1 MHYVPRNMKKT
12 ANHPQ
17 WALAQKKP
25 GTELRCIRGK
35 YYLYECSSFYD
46 KELKKTRKKTGRYLG
61 MITEDKGLVP
71 PRRKQVEIENEAV
84 SHSVEKGQIA
94 VPEPKVG
101 QVKEYGL
108 SAFISGHCTDMI
120 ENLKQTMPRM
130 WNRVLAMAY
139 CRLRNQSPLKYI
151 QEDFADSYLSQTLGT
166 EGLSPRT
173 LTDFMKNLGKSRE
186 EILAFM
192 RKYAGAGGNVLFDGT
207 DILSSSAKMDFPR
220 MSKTKLGGFAEAV
233 NVMMAFSISRMLPV
247 YYRLLPGNVK
257 DITSFLTS
265 VDEFGDTSMT
275 IIGDKGFFSKN
286 NIAELDKRK
295 LKYIIALRRSTSGLD
310 YSKFDNHSSEG
321 YFFYAE
327 RLIKYCT
334 QTIDDHSVYLYYD
347 AKHAAE
353 EETDYLRRVDD
364 GKHERYTMETYA
376 LKAPRFG
383 TLAVMVSDGVSA
395 KDAFDNYKSRCE
407 VEQEIDVLKTD
418 LDALTSYMQD
428 NDRLE
433 GWMFV
438 NFIALHIFYMLRKQI
453 VENNLTSKMSTREA
467 IRILCRQ
474 RIVRLDKEWKK
485 AEASAKDK
493 AMLEALGVSI
503 T

>member
-1 MHYVPRNMKKT
+1 MKKT
-12 ANHPQ
+12 TQHPQ

-46 KELKKTRKKTGRYLG
+46 KELKKTRKKTGKYLG
-61 MITEDKGLVP
+61 MITEEKGLVP
-71 PRRKQVEIENEAV
+71 PRRRQVEVENETA
-84 SHSVEKGQIA
+84 SANAEKGKIP

-108 SAFISGHCTDMI
+108 STFISEHCKSLID
-120 ENLKQTMPRM
+120 NLRQTMPRM

-151 QEDFADSYLSQTLGT
+151 QEDFSDSYLSQSLGT
-166 EGLSPRT
+166 EGLSART
-173 LTDFMKNLGKSRE
+173 LTDFMKDLGKNRE
-186 EILAFM
+186 GILAFM

-207 DILSSSAKMDFPR
+207 DILSSSTKMDFPR
-220 MSKTKLGGFAEAV
+220 MSKTKLGGFAEAI
-233 NVMMAFSISRMLPV
+233 NVMMAFSTSQMLPV

-265 VDEFGDTSMT
+265 VDEFGDKSMT
-275 IIGDKGFFSKN
+275 IIGDKGFFSKR
-286 NIAELDKRK
+286 NIEELDRRK
-295 LKYIIALRRSTSGLD
+295 MKYIIALRRSTSGI
-310 YSKFDNHSSEG
+310 YYGEFSNHSSDG
-321 YFFYAE
+321 HFFYAE
-327 RLIKYCT
+327 RLIKYST
-334 QTIDDHSVYLYYD
+334 QTIEGHAVYLYYD

-364 GKHERYTMETYA
+364 EKHEKYTMETYRE
-376 LKAPRFG
+376 KAPQFG
-383 TLAVMVSDGVSA
+383 TLAVMVSDGISA
-395 KDAFDNYKSRCE
+395 NEAYDNYKSRCE

-418 LDALTSYMQD
+418 LDALTSYMQE

-438 NFIALHIFYMLRKQI
+438 NFIALHIFYMLRKRI
-453 VENNLTSKMSTREA
+453 VESGLTSKMSTREA

-493 AMLEALGVSI
+493 AQLEALGVPI

>member
-1 MHYVPRNMKKT
+1 MKKV

-46 KELKKTRKKTGRYLG
+46 RQTKRTRKKTGKYLG
-61 MITEDKGLVP
+61 MITEESGLVP
-71 PRRKQVEIENEAV
+71 PHRRQV
-84 SHSVEKGQIA
+84 SVENDRVSRKAETGQIA
-94 VPEPKVG
+94 IPEPKVG

-108 SAFISGHCTDMI
+108 STFITQHCGELV
-120 ENLKQTMPRM
+120 ENLRQTMPGM
-130 WNRVLAMAY
+130 WNRVVAMAY
-139 CRLRNQSPLKYI
+139 CRLRYQSPLKYI
-151 QEDFADSYLSQTLGT
+151 QEDFSDSYLSQSLGM
-166 EGLSPRT
+166 EGLAART
-173 LTDFMKNLGKSRE
+173 LTGFMKDLGKNRDG
-186 EILAFM
+186 ILAFM

-220 MSKTKLGGFAEAV
+220 MSKTKLGGFAETV
-233 NVMMAFSISRMLPV
+233 NIMMAFSTARMLPV

-257 DITSFLTS
+257 DITAFLTS
-265 VDEFGDTSMT
+265 VDEFGDKSMT
-275 IIGDKGFFSKN
+275 IIGDKGFFSRR
-286 NIAELDKRK
+286 NIEELDKRRM
-295 LKYIIALRRSTSGLD
+295 KYIIALRRSTAGID
-310 YSKFDNHSSEG
+310 YARFSNHSSEG
-321 YFFYAE
+321 HFFYAG

-334 QTIDDHSVYLYYD
+334 QTIDGHTVYLYYD

-364 GKHERYTMETYA
+364 DKQEKYTMETYRV
-376 LKAPRFG
+376 KAPQFG
-383 TLAVMVSDGVSA
+383 TLAVMVSEGISA
-395 KDAFDNYKSRCE
+395 RRGYDHYKSRCE

-433 GWMFV
+433 AWMFI
-438 NFIALHIFYMLRKQI
+438 NFIALHIFYMLRKRI
-453 VENNLTSKMSTREA
+453 ADNDLTSKISTREA

-474 RIVRLDKEWKK
+474 RIVRVDKEWRK
-485 AEASAKDK
+485 AEASTKDRSL
-493 AMLEALGVSI
+493 LEALGVSV